1 MVLLGDA
8 FDTRPFR
15 LPWPEGTVIYCVAPA
30 AAHQQA
36 DAAFKAQQARV
47 PRGCLL
53 RRVPAELHQDGS
65 FASALERSGLR
76 GDRLSVWVVQVGA
89 AAETRFPMSCLAR
102 QRLGYRPAL
111 CSCAAVQLCVHV
123 LGDSCCSTALL
134 RPARLPLQGIS
145 DLGLPPASLSTLLTD
160 VCNQAAF
167 DSLVT
172 GLLPPLVRR
181 DLDNLLASFG

>member
-111 CSCAAVQLCVHV
+111 CSCAAMRACPRRF
-123 LGDSCCSTALL
+123 LL
-134 RPARLPLQGIS
+134 LDCFAPAR
-145 DLGLPPASLSTLLTD
+145 PPAPAGHQRPRLAPRLTFHPAHRRL
-160 VCNQAAF
+160 QPG
-167 DSLVT
+167 
-172 GLLPPLVRR
+172 GL
-181 DLDNLLASFG
+181 